1 MMNRKHSKKTM
12 KIEDIN
18 YSNNFENNKYYFNAL
33 IKFSDA
39 IKYGFFDNI
48 EYGKFRN
55 LDEDYELNWLVIFIE
70 SDNEDHYNSLW
81 KLNDILVKKDYP
93 NFSLNDIK
101 INHIFKKNSLFSY
114 KVNCWLK
121 GNTNNYTFNYK
132 KFIDNFNIVIIICL
146 ILKHIISSYYYET

>member
-1 MMNRKHSKKTM
+1 MKNRKHSKKTS
-12 KIEDIN
+12 KIEDTN
-18 YSNNFENNKYYFNAL
+18 YSNNFENNEYYFNAL
-33 IKFSDA
+33 IKVSDA

-48 EYGKFRN
+48 EYGEFRN

-70 SDNEDHYNSLW
+70 SNNEDYYNSLW

-93 NFSLNDIK
+93 NFSLNNIK
-101 INHIFKKNSLFSY
+101 INHIFKKKSLFSY

-121 GNTNNYTFNYK
+121 GNTKDYTFNYK

-146 ILKHIISSYYYET
+146 ILKHIISNYYEI